1 MSTKLTWR
9 NFQVWEI
16 CSLHKRFL
24 EIIFRQVWQVEI
36 AFSNLG
42 EYVTNALILV
52 LEELFKMLIPVL
64 FGSLDNTWKQE
75 TYQPYIFS
83 LSHLPYVFLSHFIL
97 TWL

>member
-1 MSTKLTWR
+1 MWLM
-9 NFQVWEI
+9 
-16 CSLHKRFL
+16 L
-24 EIIFRQVWQVEI
+24 
-36 AFSNLG
+36 
-42 EYVTNALILV
+42 LILV

-83 LSHLPYVFLSHFIL
+83 LSHLSYVFLSHFIL